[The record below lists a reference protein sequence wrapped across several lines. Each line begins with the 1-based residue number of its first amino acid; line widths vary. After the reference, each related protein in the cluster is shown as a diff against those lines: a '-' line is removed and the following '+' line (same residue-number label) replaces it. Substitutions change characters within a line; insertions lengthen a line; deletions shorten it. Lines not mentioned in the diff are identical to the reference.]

1 MPTPI
6 AVDHLVAGVLEDVA
20 AREARV
26 SFQDIK
32 ARSRDMEPPRDA
44 RAALL
49 KPGCSVITELK
60 RAVPYTGEIAHVG
73 SAEQMAE
80 WARTFEDCGVHL
92 MACQTDTRR
101 FNGSLEDMAAA
112 RAAIDIP
119 MMARDLIV
127 DPYQIHEARCFGADA
142 IPLQVELLEQARLEA
157 LLDRAESLGM
167 TAIVEVRTCGEVN
180 RAIKAGSSVIA
191 INAWSLASDEIN
203 REAFNDI
210 APGLPESI
218 LRIAVGG
225 VNNARNLFHY
235 ASRGADAVL
244 VGESVMAAQ
253 DPTALA
259 RSLVAAGQH
268 PACPSRKSP

>member
-6 AVDHLVAGVLEDVA
+6 AVYHLVAGVLEDVA

-210 APGLPESI
+210 APGLPESL

-268 PACPSRKSP
+268 PACPSRKIS

>member
-1 MPTPI
+1 MSFKELQARTRDI
-6 AVDHLVAGVLEDVA
+6 A
-20 AREARV
+20 
-26 SFQDIK
+26 
-32 ARSRDMEPPRDA
+32 PPRDA

-49 KPGCSVITELK
+49 RTGCSVITELK
-60 RAVPYTGEIAHVG
+60 RAVPYGGEIAHVG

-80 WARTFEDCGVHL
+80 WARTFEHCGVHL
-92 MACQTDTRR
+92 MACQTDFRR
-101 FNGSLEDMAAA
+101 FHGSLEDMAAA

-119 MMARDLIV
+119 MMSRDLIV

-157 LLDRAESLGM
+157 LLDRVESLGM
-167 TAIVEVRTCGEVN
+167 TAIVEVRNCAEVD
-180 RAIKAGSSVIA
+180 RAIKAGGSVIA
-191 INAWSLASDEIN
+191 INAWSLASDAIN

-268 PACPSRKSP
+268 PACPARKIE